1 MFSNTICDLKVTPG
15 AHYWKPIWPIQKLNV
30 YKIVLQEVCKKFNGT
45 KEYIKK
51 RIEELC
57 NEKKLSA
64 EEVTYLFTNNFKF
77 C

>member
-1 MFSNTICDLKVTPG
+1 MYQSQIKNTFKFEVILG
-15 AHYWKPIWPIQKLNV
+15 SQYGQYKLNV
-30 YKIVLQEVCKKFNGT
+30 YKIVLQEVCEKFNGAE
-45 KEYIKK
+45 EYIKK

-64 EEVTYLFTNNFKF
+64 EEVTYLFTNNHKF

>member
-1 MFSNTICDLKVTPG
+1 MANT
-15 AHYWKPIWPIQKLNV
+15 KLNIH
-30 YKIVLQEVCKKFNGT
+30 KIVLQEVCEKFNET
-45 KEYIKK
+45 EEYIKK

-64 EEVTYLFTNNFKF
+64 EEVTYLFTNNHKF

>member
-1 MFSNTICDLKVTPG
+1 MANT
-15 AHYWKPIWPIQKLNV
+15 KLNV
-30 YKIVLQEVCKKFNGT
+30 YKIVLQEVCEKFNGAE
-45 KEYIKK
+45 EYIKK

-64 EEVTYLFTNNFKF
+64 EEVTYLSTNNRKF

>member
-1 MFSNTICDLKVTPG
+1 MPNT
-15 AHYWKPIWPIQKLNV
+15 KLNV
-30 YKIVLQEVCKKFNGT
+30 YKIVLREVCKRFSGT

-57 NEKKLSA
+57 NEKKKST
-64 EEVTYLFTNNFKF
+64 EEVSYLFTNNHKL